1 MAPLWVIPRKVK
13 ASYKLGNKEYKLNHL
28 LSMDELKLFS
38 KSEYQSDT
46 LVRTVHFFR
55 TDIGMEFGMKKCGI
69 LTMAKG
75 KVVTW
80 EGIKYPNS
88 DVMNIHTESG
98 NGQ

>member
-1 MAPLWVIPRKVK
+1 
-13 ASYKLGNKEYKLNHL
+13 
-28 LSMDELKLFS
+28 
-38 KSEYQSDT
+38 
-46 LVRTVHFFR
+46 
-55 TDIGMEFGMKKCGI
+55 MEFGMKKCGI

-80 EGIKYPNS
+80 EGIKYPNG

>member
-28 LSMDELKLFS
+28 LFMDELKLFS

-55 TDIGMEFGMKKCGI
+55 TDIGMEVWNEKMWNSYHGERKSSYMGRN
-69 LTMAKG
+69 
-75 KVVTW
+75 KVP
-80 EGIKYPNS
+80 K
-88 DVMNIHTESG
+88 
-98 NGQ
+98 